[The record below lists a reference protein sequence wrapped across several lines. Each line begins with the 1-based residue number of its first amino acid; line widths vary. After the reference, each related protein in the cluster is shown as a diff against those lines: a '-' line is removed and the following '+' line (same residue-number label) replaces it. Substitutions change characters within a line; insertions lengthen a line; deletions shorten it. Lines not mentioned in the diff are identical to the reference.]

1 MEIRL
6 RSTGEVMYE
15 SEFRTRFAQNLPPRP
30 VTQEWLDSYISD
42 PAGDIVF
49 EGPQATGGTVYQY
62 SQRAGVEQLDGK
74 WYTKYIL
81 GPVFTDRAAE
91 GDQPAQTAAEQETA
105 YKARKDAEQ
114 AASVRAQRTQLLKD
128 CDWTQIADSTADKTA
143 WATYRQALRDITGQA
158 GFPWTIT
165 WPNDPNWVA
174 PTV

>member
-30 VTQEWLDSYISD
+30 VTQEWLNSYVSD

-62 SQRAGVEQLDGK
+62 SQRSGVEQLDGK

-81 GPVFTDRAAE
+81 GPVFTDTPAT
-91 GDQPAQTAAEQETA
+91 DTQPAKTAAENEA
-105 YKARKDAEQ
+105 EYKARKDAEQ
-114 AASVRAQRTQLLKD
+114 AANVRASRTQKLND
-128 CDWTQIADSTADKTA
+128 CDWTQIADSTADKAA

-165 WPNDPNWVA
+165 WPETP
-174 PTV
+174 